1 MTLPRS
7 YGGTAEQ
14 LKLRQA
20 HLGPNTAC
28 ALLTTL
34 PFIAPGPLPG
44 TLTPWDFGSAVA
56 SVNCW
61 IKKKKFSWCNFPDL
75 NCGRTGGRQLAEPG
89 PHIKESQSGN
99 RKQEDGGAIL
109 ASSLKETQL
118 GLFPGD

>member
-7 YGGTAEQ
+7 YRGTAEQ
-14 LKLRQA
+14 LKLKHA

-34 PFIAPGPLPG
+34 PFIVPGPLPG

-61 IKKKKFSWCNFPDL
+61 IKKKILMVQFP
-75 NCGRTGGRQLAEPG
+75 
-89 PHIKESQSGN
+89 
-99 RKQEDGGAIL
+99 
-109 ASSLKETQL
+109 
-118 GLFPGD
+118 